1 MRIDYLANHVELIP
15 QLAELLFQE
24 WRDLNDPSDTVEL
37 RAKRIADCCG
47 RRSIPMGLVAVEGR
61 QLCGSAFLIAHDMK
75 DRLELTPWLAG
86 VFVLPEMRRCGMG
99 TALVS
104 RVIEE
109 ASMMKVGA
117 LYLYTSTAAALYAR
131 LGWEEIER
139 RQYRGVDVTVMARRQ
154 AA

>member
-1 MRIDYLANHVELIP
+1 MRIDYLADHVELIP
-15 QLAELLFQE
+15 QLAELLFRE
-24 WRDLNDPSDTVEL
+24 WGDVNDPGDTLER
-37 RAKRIADCCG
+37 RAKRLADCCS
-47 RRSIPMGLVAVEGR
+47 RESIPMGLVAVEGDR
-61 QLCGSAFLIAHDMK
+61 LCGSAFLVAHDMN

-86 VFVLPEMRRCGMG
+86 VFVLRGMRRCGIG

-104 RVIEE
+104 RVTKE

-139 RQYRGVDVTVMARRQ
+139 RQYRGVDVTVMVRRQ